1 MSHVYSLMGLLS
13 YDNKSE
19 SKYPSETKTRPSIF
33 RTMLNKVHFLFKFIL
48 AGEFVCVL
56 QIHLEQYPCKTRMGQ
71 GCLKFPQPDAAAYS
85 DAYLSSALSAS
96 NSMGWAREDR

>member
-33 RTMLNKVHFLFKFIL
+33 RTMLNKVHFLFKFIPNS

-56 QIHLEQYPCKTRMGQ
+56 QIHLGQYPCKMRMGQ
-71 GCLKFPQPDAAAYS
+71 GCLKFPQS
-85 DAYLSSALSAS
+85 DATAMQHIQIPTYPQP
-96 NSMGWAREDR
+96 